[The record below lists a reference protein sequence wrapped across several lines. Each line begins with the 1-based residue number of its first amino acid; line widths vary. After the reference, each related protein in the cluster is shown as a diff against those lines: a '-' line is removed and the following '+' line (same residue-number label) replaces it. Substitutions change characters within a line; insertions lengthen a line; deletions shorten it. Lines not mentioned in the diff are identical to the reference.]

1 MPSIRPVAA
10 TPASAR
16 GSEAHEGAAL
26 LMRVFDQSR
35 TEKRFGDEKTLPPDG
50 LLHRDEFPSAR
61 FGAID
66 TLETS
71 DGAIDEAELAA
82 ALARLSAADQRLVI
96 DEAKASTSKLE
107 AKGKAFMKSF
117 AGFGLGGVALV
128 AGFLIGG
135 PVGLGALALG
145 GAGVLFGFGSA
156 VATIAGAGKEGRK
169 LFDLVDTALGRAAL

>member
-1 MPSIRPVAA
+1 MPSIRPAA
-10 TPASAR
+10 AAIPAPRDPAR
-16 GSEAHEGAAL
+16 EGAAL
-26 LMRVFDQSR
+26 LMRVFDQAR
-35 TEKRFGDEKTLPPDG
+35 TERRFDDERTIPPDG

-66 TLETS
+66 KLEKS

-96 DEAKASTSKLE
+96 DEAKASTTKLE
-107 AKGKAFMKSF
+107 AKGKAFMTSF

-145 GAGVLFGFGSA
+145 GAGILFGFGSA
-156 VATIAGAGKEGRK
+156 VATIIGAGKEGKK
-169 LFDLVDTALGRAAL
+169 LFDAVDAAFGRAAL